1 MKNNLCP
8 PYLVSLI
15 PNNVGDVSRYN
26 FRNVQH
32 SQTVHANTQLYF
44 NSLLPSVI
52 REWNALSQT
61 TRELSSMNYFAN
73 HLNSDII
80 PPQKLYFQGS
90 RLAQIYHTRLRTGC
104 STLRLHLYSKNI
116 IENPLC
122 NCGEIEDPFHFFFE
136 CNQYNL
142 IRRDMLTCISAICNP
157 NLNILLHG
165 NDGLSEEQNLNIF
178 MAVHNFI
185 IKSKRFSLA

>member
-1 MKNNLCP
+1 MDC
-8 PYLVSLI
+8 
-15 PNNVGDVSRYN
+15 
-26 FRNVQH
+26 
-32 SQTVHANTQLYF
+32 
-44 NSLLPSVI
+44 
-52 REWNALSQT
+52 
-61 TRELSSMNYFAN
+61 FAN
-73 HLNSDII
+73 QLNSDII
-80 PPQKLYFQGS
+80 PPQKLYFQGN

-104 STLRLHLYSKNI
+104 STLRLHLYSENI

-165 NDGLSEEQNLNIF
+165 NDGLSEEQILNIF
-178 MAVHNFI
+178 TAVHNFI
-185 IKSKRFSLA
+185 IKSKRFSLAWLTYILISSFLSFVL

>member
-1 MKNNLCP
+1 MECPITCHKRTELHGLLCQ
-8 PYLVSLI
+8 SI
-15 PNNVGDVSRYN
+15 I
-26 FRNVQH
+26 FR
-32 SQTVHANTQLYF
+32 S
-44 NSLLPSVI
+44 
-52 REWNALSQT
+52 
-61 TRELSSMNYFAN
+61 
-73 HLNSDII
+73 
-80 PPQKLYFQGS
+80 QKLYFQGN
-90 RLAQIYHTRLRTGC
+90 RHAQIYHARQRTGC

-157 NLNILLHG
+157 NLKILLHR
-165 NDGLSEEQNLNIF
+165 NNGLSEEQNLNIF